1 MNRSEWADRVGV
13 NKNTAYRWYRE
24 GKLPV
29 PVRRVG
35 KLILVDVDRTVE
47 AERARTVLYA
57 RVSSDDQR
65 ADLDRQVARLS
76 VWATSVGMSVD
87 EVVTEVGSGMDGN
100 RLELRRLLADPTAS
114 VILVEH
120 RDRLAP
126 LRCGTWRPPSRPRR
140 AGSWWSRTPRW
151 WMISSGT

>member
-100 RLELRRLLADPTAS
+100 RLELRRLLADQTAS

-126 LRCGTWRPPSRPRR
+126 FGAEPGGRPLGRGAPDRGGRGHR
-140 AGSWWSRTPRW
+140 G
-151 WMISSGT
+151 GG